1 MPYTEISSVISK
13 NLLYKVINK
22 AFFSINADL
31 LINGS
36 RIFEY
41 DIQYHLT
48 NSFKEILKN
57 KKIAVVRE
65 EELIDIT
72 LRKYYLKSKS
82 ISLPI
87 EIKTFIKKTE
97 SISIVSI
104 KKDIE
109 KLKNIKAKFK
119 SKYENGILILAIK
132 EEKLVKSKGENK
144 RFAEYLTCSKDFS
157 SIHPEFKWQRI
168 RSYSLISSR
177 ATKTNVIPNQIRLF
191 ALYVS

>member
-1 MPYTEISSVISK
+1 MPSTEISSVISK

-65 EELIDIT
+65 QELIDIT
-72 LRKYYLKSKS
+72 LRKYYLKGKS

-97 SISIVSI
+97 SISLDSI
-104 KKDIE
+104 KKDFE

-144 RFAEYLTCSKDFS
+144 RFAEYLNYSKDFS
-157 SIHPEFKWQRI
+157 SIHPEFKWKRI

>member
-1 MPYTEISSVISK
+1 MPSNEISSVISK

-48 NSFKEILKN
+48 NSFKEVLKN

-104 KKDIE
+104 KKDID

-132 EEKLVKSKGENK
+132 EEKLVKSKGENEH
-144 RFAEYLTCSKDFS
+144 FAEYLTCSKGFS
-157 SIHPEFKWQRI
+157 SIHTEFKWQRI